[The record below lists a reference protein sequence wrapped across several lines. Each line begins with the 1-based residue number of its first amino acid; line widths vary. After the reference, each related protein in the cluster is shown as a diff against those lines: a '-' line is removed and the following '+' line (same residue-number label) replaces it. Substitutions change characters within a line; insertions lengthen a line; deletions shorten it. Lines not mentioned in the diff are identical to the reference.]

1 MARFSKKD
9 WLEIGLQILGQNGPN
24 ALRIDQLCTA
34 AKRTR
39 GSFYHHFSDREA
51 YVIALVDHWR
61 QTRTSAVIEKTNAS
75 ATTAKQGLHDLMLN
89 VMEVEGDFEI
99 AIRRWAASDELVATT
114 LAQVDQERINYMAG
128 LLQQAHSVPP
138 KTAMD
143 LAIIQ
148 YAIFLG
154 ILSLGEMVSVDER
167 LSTGRL
173 LSKMTENS
181 FDS

>member
-1 MARFSKKD
+1 MARFTKTN
-9 WLEIGLQILGQNGPN
+9 WLEAGLQLLGKDGPN
-24 ALRIDQLCTA
+24 ALRIDQLCVA

-61 QTRTSAVIEKTNAS
+61 QTRTSAVIEKTNAN

-89 VMEVEGDFEI
+89 VMDVEGDFEI
-99 AIRRWAASDELVATT
+99 AIRRWAASDERVATT
-114 LAQVDQERINYMAG
+114 LAQVDQERIDYMAG
-128 LLQQAHSVPP
+128 LLQQAHDVSR

-148 YAIFLG
+148 YTIFLG
-154 ILSLGEMVSVDER
+154 VLSLGKMVSVDER
-167 LSTGRL
+167 RSMGRL
-173 LSKMTENS
+173 LSKMIENS